1 MNMTEI
7 GEYDWKVDC
16 DERYHGELDR
26 KYNKYYHNNEH
37 ERVNMTKNQIVNTVG
52 NK

>member
-37 ERVNMTKNQIVNTVG
+37 EPGEFDQKLKI
-52 NK
+52 